1 MSYPLLVC
9 TASAGTDPCALVTE
23 AEVATALGAPVETKP
38 PHHVRRN
45 GDLVGGDCFYRSRT
59 QSQDGV
65 TISVDEHPG
74 VDREANLGRQC
85 SRHESILIPGLGDI
99 ACAFESPVGLVRVQD
114 YILELTRGG
123 KTARGRIELADGI
136 MRMIPKQGQTQELKL
151 RVVDRGA
158 FELTDQKGG
167 KTMMRRTFR

>member
-74 VDREANLGRQC
+74 VDREANLGRVQPAE
-85 SRHESILIPGLGDI
+85 RAINPLIYQRSATWRASKSLI
-99 ACAFESPVGLVRVQD
+99 SHYAN
-114 YILELTRGG
+114 
-123 KTARGRIELADGI
+123 
-136 MRMIPKQGQTQELKL
+136 
-151 RVVDRGA
+151 
-158 FELTDQKGG
+158 
-167 KTMMRRTFR
+167 